1 MTGHPAFNLDWN
13 LVRTFVAVGQGGSLA
28 AGARTLGI
36 THPTAARHIQQL
48 EETLGMSLFSRTAQ
62 GLMLNEAGVRL
73 DAAARVMHDSA
84 LAFQAA
90 SDSLREQP
98 LQRVTISVA
107 DVLAELLPEVLLAEL
122 SDTAE
127 RPAVSVDMVVTNDLV
142 NLLQR
147 DADLALRNV
156 RPSQQELLCKKL
168 GSLAMGVYAHKEYVA
183 THGMLN
189 LQDLSRHRFIDG
201 LTRDYLKRGAQ
212 ARGLRIDERQI
223 VMRSDSVPCKRAA
236 VRAGWGIA
244 AFPCWMAEQEPQ
256 WVSVLPAEEF
266 MDMDVWL
273 VARPEVRQSEQLFG
287 LFRRL
292 SDSLSMR
299 LS

>member
-1 MTGHPAFNLDWN
+1 MNGHPAFDLDWN

-28 AGARTLGI
+28 AGARAIGI

-48 EETLGMSLFSRTAQ
+48 EENLGMSLFNRTAQ
-62 GLMLNEAGVRL
+62 GLLLNEAGVRL
-73 DAAARVMHDSA
+73 DAAARIMHDSA
-84 LAFQAA
+84 LAFKSA
-90 SDSLREQP
+90 SDGMRERP

-107 DVLAELLPEVLLAEL
+107 DVLAELLPEVLLEEMHDDAEQPV
-122 SDTAE
+122 A
-127 RPAVSVDMVVTNDLV
+127 VDMVVTNDLV

-168 GSLAMGVYAHKEYVA
+168 GSLQMGVYAHEDYVA
-183 THGMLN
+183 TKGLLD
-189 LQDLSRHRFIDG
+189 LQQLGQHRFIDG
-201 LTRDYLKRGAQ
+201 LTRDYLRRGA
-212 ARGLRIDERQI
+212 AERGLIIDERQI

-244 AFPCWMAEQEPQ
+244 AFPCWMAEQEPK
-256 WVSVLPAEEF
+256 WVSVLATDETIA
-266 MDMDVWL
+266 MDVWL

-287 LFRRL
+287 LFKRL
-292 SDSLSMR
+292 SDSLGAR

>member
-1 MTGHPAFNLDWN
+1 MNGHPAFDLDWN

-28 AGARTLGI
+28 AGARAIGI

-48 EETLGMSLFSRTAQ
+48 EESLGMSLFSRTAQ
-62 GLMLNEAGVRL
+62 GLLLNEAGVRL

-84 LAFQAA
+84 LAFKSA
-90 SDSLREQP
+90 SDGMREQP

-107 DVLAELLPEVLLAEL
+107 DVLAELLPEVLLEEMHDNA
-122 SDTAE
+122 D
-127 RPAVSVDMVVTNDLV
+127 RPVSVDMVVTNDLV

-168 GSLAMGVYAHKEYVA
+168 GSLRIGVYAHQDYVA
-183 THGMLN
+183 KHGL
-189 LQDLSRHRFIDG
+189 LHLEDISPHRFIDG
-201 LTRDYLKRGAQ
+201 PTRDYLRRGA
-212 ARGLRIDERQI
+212 AERGLTIDERQI

-244 AFPCWMAEQEPQ
+244 SFPCWMAEQEPE
-256 WVSVLPAEEF
+256 WVSVLATDESI
-266 MDMDVWL
+266 DMDVWL

-287 LFRRL
+287 LFKRL
-292 SDSLSMR
+292 SDSLGARVS
-299 LS
+299 